1 MRFQSEK
8 LEQLAP
14 LSDEEVVG
22 RVLAGDTGAFELLM
36 RRHNQRLFRTA
47 RSVLSNDT
55 DAMDALQEAY
65 IRVYKGL
72 SAFEK
77 RSTLAT
83 WMTRIVFNES
93 IRFRSRRARVTRRE
107 RVGVQQAAAESQTQ
121 LPESCMDGMERMRRF
136 DEAMDAL
143 TENER
148 GVVMLRVI
156 HGLSTRE
163 TALSLGLSESN
174 VKVSLFRAKPK
185 LAAVLGGDG
194 VGSVRQSLTFD
205 GTRCDRLVRSV
216 FIGLER
222 LHDP

>member
-107 RVGVQQAAAESQTQ
+107 RVGVQQAAAESQT
-121 LPESCMDGMERMRRF
+121 
-136 DEAMDAL
+136 
-143 TENER
+143 
-148 GVVMLRVI
+148 
-156 HGLSTRE
+156 
-163 TALSLGLSESN
+163 
-174 VKVSLFRAKPK
+174 LFRAKPK